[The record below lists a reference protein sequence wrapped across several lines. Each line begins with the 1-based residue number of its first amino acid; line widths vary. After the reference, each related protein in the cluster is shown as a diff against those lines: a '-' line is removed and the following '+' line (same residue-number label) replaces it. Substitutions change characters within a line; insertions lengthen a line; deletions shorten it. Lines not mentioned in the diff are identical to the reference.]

1 MEQNPVHHIRT
12 KCRSWICSLRNVKYV
27 YLRPVVQQNAIAF
40 SSHDVTDDSEQQRA
54 AHGNKEEKR
63 AKSECVVDSNAR
75 GF

>member
-1 MEQNPVHHIRT
+1 M
-12 KCRSWICSLRNVKYV
+12 

-40 SSHDVTDDSEQQRA
+40 LRNDITDDSEQQRA

-63 AKSECVVDSNAR
+63 AKLECVTDSHAR